1 MVRAAIADLAVRI
14 GLQFLT
20 ADDAVRSV
28 VAALRQGSPF
38 ERWLLVFDNAN
49 QPEDFSDF
57 FPSGS
62 GHILLTSR
70 NDVWAGSAQ
79 VVEVNVFSRQ
89 EILDFLRSRLGDA
102 ISEDDADQL
111 AERLDHLPLALEQ
124 AAAWQVET
132 GMTVQEYLG
141 AFDERMA
148 YLHKVAAVRE
158 QVRPTD
164 YPLTVAVAW
173 SLAIDRL
180 REEQPEVV
188 QLLQLCAFF
197 ARNQFRGICSR
208 SAVSSRSCRRPY
220 AIPSAAIATATA

>member
-70 NDVWAGSAQ
+70 NDVWAGFRSGCRGQRVLAAG
-79 VVEVNVFSRQ
+79 EHRFS
-89 EILDFLRSRLGDA
+89 
-102 ISEDDADQL
+102 
-111 AERLDHLPLALEQ
+111 P
-124 AAAWQVET
+124 
-132 GMTVQEYLG
+132 
-141 AFDERMA
+141 
-148 YLHKVAAVRE
+148 
-158 QVRPTD
+158 
-164 YPLTVAVAW
+164 
-173 SLAIDRL
+173 
-180 REEQPEVV
+180 
-188 QLLQLCAFF
+188 
-197 ARNQFRGICSR
+197 
-208 SAVSSRSCRRPY
+208 
-220 AIPSAAIATATA
+220 